1 MRAPAVLLNVVM
13 AGCIGGLVGY
23 TVANRASHEAIARVQ
38 QERDLALVREH
49 ELRSQLQEAL
59 TARAVLE
66 AESQRLQ
73 TNLTERLHR
82 LEELAGQLARQ
93 GLARQTG
100 EEVVLPPAA
109 SPEPAPAA
117 EEGTTE

>member
-13 AGCIGGLVGY
+13 AGCLGGFVGY
-23 TVANRASHEAIARVQ
+23 TVAHRASHSAILRVQ
-38 QERDLALVREH
+38 QERDLVLVREH

-59 TARAVLE
+59 AARAALE
-66 AESQRLQ
+66 EESQRLQ

-93 GLARQTG
+93 DPARQTG
-100 EEVVLPPAA
+100 QEAVPPSAL
-109 SPEPAPAA
+109 PEPAPAA
-117 EEGTTE
+117 EERATE

>member
-1 MRAPAVLLNVVM
+1 MRAPAVLLNVVI
-13 AGCIGGLVGY
+13 AGCIGGFVGY
-23 TVANRASHEAIARVQ
+23 TVAHRASHSAILRVQ
-38 QERDLALVREH
+38 QERDLILVREH

-66 AESQRLQ
+66 EESQRLQ

-93 GLARQTG
+93 TG
-100 EEVVLPPAA
+100 QEVVPPSAP
-109 SPEPAPAA
+109 PEPAPAA
-117 EEGTTE
+117 EEETTE

>member
-1 MRAPAVLLNVVM
+1 MRAPAVLLNVFM
-13 AGCIGGLVGY
+13 AGCIGGFIGY
-23 TVANRASHEAIARVQ
+23 TVANRASHEVIARVQ

-59 TARAVLE
+59 TARAALE

-100 EEVVLPPAA
+100 EEVVLPPT
-109 SPEPAPAA
+109 PLEPAPAA
-117 EEGTTE
+117 EEGSNE

>member
-1 MRAPAVLLNVVM
+1 MRAPAVLLNVAM
-13 AGCIGGLVGY
+13 AGCISGFVGY
-23 TVANRASHEAIARVQ
+23 TVANRASHEVIARVQ
-38 QERDLALVREH
+38 QERDLVLVREH

-66 AESQRLQ
+66 EESQRLQ
-73 TNLTERLHR
+73 TNLTERLRR

-93 GLARQTG
+93 IGQ
-100 EEVVLPPAA
+100 EVVPPSAP
-109 SPEPAPAA
+109 SEPAPAA

>member
-1 MRAPAVLLNVVM
+1 MRAPTALLSVVI
-13 AGCIGGLVGY
+13 AGCVGGFIGY
-23 TVANRASHEAIARVQ
+23 TVATRASHETIARVQ

-59 TARAVLE
+59 TARAALE

-73 TNLTERLHR
+73 TNLTERLRR

-93 GLARQTG
+93 DLTQQTG
-100 EEVVLPPAA
+100 QEVVPPPAP
-109 SPEPAPAA
+109 PEPAPAT
-117 EEGTTE
+117 EESPNE

>member
-1 MRAPAVLLNVVM
+1 MHAPAVLLTVVM
-13 AGCIGGLVGY
+13 VGGLGGLIGY
-23 TVANRASHEAIARVQ
+23 TVANRASHEVIAQVQ

-59 TARAVLE
+59 TARAALE
-66 AESQRLQ
+66 AESHRLQ

-93 GLARQTG
+93 TG
-100 EEVVLPPAA
+100 QEVIPPPAPPGA
-109 SPEPAPAA
+109 APTAN
-117 EEGTTE
+117 EGANE

>member
-1 MRAPAVLLNVVM
+1 MRAPAVLVNIVI
-13 AGCIGGLVGY
+13 AGCLGGVAGY
-23 TVANRASHEAIARVQ
+23 TVAHRASHEVIARVQ

>member
-1 MRAPAVLLNVVM
+1 MGEIMRAPAILLNVVM
-13 AGCIGGLVGY
+13 AGCIGGFVGY

-93 GLARQTG
+93 TG
-100 EEVVLPPAA
+100 EEVVRPPAP
-109 SPEPAPAA
+109 PEPAPAA
-117 EEGTTE
+117 KEGTTE

>member
-13 AGCIGGLVGY
+13 AGCIGGFIGY
-23 TVANRASHEAIARVQ
+23 TVANRASHEVIARVQ
-38 QERDLALVREH
+38 QERDLALVRER

-59 TARAVLE
+59 TARAALE

-93 GLARQTG
+93 TG
-100 EEVVLPPAA
+100 QEVVPPPAP
-109 SPEPAPAA
+109 PEPAPAA